1 MAQKVRISLFLTAI
15 MASLLSPLRANSSL
29 ASDLTVELD
38 GIKNKDGQVCLSL
51 FDSSKGFPDREKNA
65 FQKQC
70 VPNTNAPLFVTF
82 KNIPLGSYAVAVLH
96 DANQDNKINSNFLGI
111 PTEGFGF
118 SGNPT
123 IISGPPKFNESA
135 VLVTGASTRIQ
146 IQLMYL

>member
-1 MAQKVRISLFLTAI
+1 MKQKLRLSLFLTLI
-15 MASLLSPLRANSSL
+15 VGNCLFPLKTKASF

-38 GIKNKDGQVCLSL
+38 GLKNKDGQVCLSL
-51 FDSSKGFPDREKNA
+51 FSGSKGFPDREKNA
-65 FQKQC
+65 LQKQC
-70 VPNTNAPLFVTF
+70 IVNDGSPLSVTF
-82 KNIPLGSYAVAVLH
+82 KNLPLGSYAVAVLH

-118 SGNPT
+118 SGNPA

-135 VLVTGASTRIQ
+135 IVVTGSSTKIQ